1 VCVPEI
7 DLKWSSSVDEGAITH
22 CCPSL
27 GGFQRSLRRLILN
40 KQFLVFVFAVFLWS
54 CSLCSG
60 QSALS
65 ATEAVNFAL
74 SHRPELRAANDHVI
88 GSERLRTQA
97 GLIPNPRF
105 LFRKED
111 LRPQTSA
118 FGDSSQTYWEGE
130 QLVEI
135 SGKRGGRIAVA
146 NQSIEQRRLEVDLDR
161 RQIALNVRESY
172 WKAKAIQALAALYDE
187 NARYFRQVID
197 YHEARFKEGK
207 LAEVDLLRVRLQG
220 QQIQAAASN
229 GRLDSEKAILMLA
242 QEMNAAPNPAWVL
255 SDDLETLEEPRSMP
269 PGSDASALRTEAQ
282 IAKQSIAQ
290 AKARTQLE
298 RANGRPDL
306 LFTGGYKRDI
316 DLDSPVA
323 GVQFDIP
330 LFNRNQGAVAAS
342 RADEEAASETYQATR
357 NRLAAEL
364 TLAQREYEM
373 RREQYL
379 QVFKPLRNQAV
390 EISDI
395 SRTAYQA
402 GGLDLLRLLD
412 AERAR
417 VDAQLSYVRAL
428 EGFHLSVAALNYAE
442 GMDQ

>member
-1 VCVPEI
+1 
-7 DLKWSSSVDEGAITH
+7 
-22 CCPSL
+22 
-27 GGFQRSLRRLILN
+27 LN
-40 KQFLVFVFAVFLWS
+40 KQFLLFVLAVLLSWS
-54 CSLCSG
+54 RLCPA

-65 ATEAVNFAL
+65 SNEAVSFAL
-74 SHRPELRAANDHVI
+74 SHRPELRAANDRVS

-105 LFRKED
+105 VFRKED
-111 LRPQTSA
+111 LRPETSIL
-118 FGDSSQTYWEGE
+118 GENSQTYWEGE
-130 QLVEI
+130 QLLEI

-161 RQIALNVRESY
+161 RQIALNVRENY
-172 WKAKAIQALAALYDE
+172 WKAKALQTLADLYDE

-220 QQIQAAASN
+220 QQIQAAAAN
-229 GRLDSEKAILMLA
+229 ARLDSEKAILVLA

-255 SDDLETLEEPRSMP
+255 SDDLEALEEPRAIP
-269 PGSDASALRTEAQ
+269 PGTDVSALRTEAQ
-282 IAKQSIAQ
+282 IAQQSIAQ
-290 AKARTQLE
+290 AKARTELE

-306 LFTGGYKRDI
+306 LFTGGYKRYLQI
-316 DLDSPVA
+316 DTALA
-323 GVQFDIP
+323 GVQFDLP

-342 RADEEAASETYQATR
+342 RADEDAARETCQATR

-395 SRTAYQA
+395 SRAAYQA

-442 GMDQ
+442 GIDQ